1 MARADLAL
9 SLTSLFS
16 ALLSGCGHSSCDDFQ
31 GGTYMKTVVLTP
43 DEYAAWASGNP
54 PAPTSGPAGTTGDTT
69 GGDTTTGDDTTGTT
83 STTST
88 TGDDTT
94 GTTTSTTGD
103 EPPCTPSTPYTQV
116 VSATLSGHM
125 PRFASYPGG
134 YGAADATYV
143 ALFSKYGVSTTFPL
157 YRGSD
162 GKWYA
167 DPAHVPGAV
176 SC

>member
-1 MARADLAL
+1 MGRAAAS
-9 SLTSLFS
+9 SLLFRVRAASASLI
-16 ALLSGCGHSSCDDFQ
+16 ACGPG
-31 GGTYMKTVVLTP
+31 GGT
-43 DEYAAWASGNP
+43 
-54 PAPTSGPAGTTGDTT
+54 PTTTGDETTQTPGTTT
-69 GGDTTTGDDTTGTT
+69 GDDTTGTTGDDTTGTT